1 MRISSNYLQLI
12 NRILTEEP
20 GKPAGGSK
28 KASAGGED
36 RKELSR
42 LITGLQQEMDRIEGE
57 GATERSARLESL
69 AEQIEQ
75 GRYDVDSKKLA
86 EAMLKFINNSQPL

>member
-20 GKPAGGSK
+20 GKPSGGSK
-28 KASAGGED
+28 RAAEKEVD

-42 LITGLQQEMDRIEGE
+42 MVTALQGEMERIDEEAGME
-57 GATERSARLESL
+57 KAARLEKL
-69 AEQIEQ
+69 AEEIQNGTYQ
-75 GRYDVDSKKLA
+75 VDSKKLA
-86 EAMLKFINNSQPL
+86 EAMLKFFGQI

>member
-20 GKPAGGSK
+20 GKPSGGSK
-28 KASAGGED
+28 KAAEKEVD

-42 LITGLQQEMDRIEGE
+42 MVTALQGEMEKIEGE
-57 GATERSARLESL
+57 AGTERSARLEKL
-69 AEQIEQ
+69 AEEIKN
-75 GRYDVDSKKLA
+75 GTYHVDSKILA
-86 EAMLKFINNSQPL
+86 EAMLKFFGQI